1 MLTDEQLVISCRQG
15 DESAWETLVRKF
27 ERLIYAIPRRAGLD
41 QEGAEDV
48 FQQVFMLLAKNLHD
62 IREPSLVQ
70 AWLVTTARRETLK
83 IIKENSRRN
92 RLPEN
97 EDEEDNVIES
107 IADQNDLPDIVI
119 QKLETAHKVRS
130 AVMSLDGRCR
140 ELITMLFYQENVPAY
155 SEIATELGIPEGS
168 IGPTRARC
176 LQKLL
181 GLL

>member
-1 MLTDEQLVISCRQG
+1 MLTDEQLIISCREG
-15 DESAWETLVRKF
+15 DQSSWEALVRKF

-41 QEGAEDV
+41 QDRAEDV

-62 IREPSLVQ
+62 IREPSLIQ

-83 IIKENSRRN
+83 TIRENSRRAI
-92 RLPEN
+92 LPEN
-97 EDEEDNVIES
+97 EDDDDNMIEK
-107 IADQNDLPDIVI
+107 IADENDLPDIFI

-130 AVMSLDGRCR
+130 AVLSLDERCR
-140 ELITMLFYQENVPAY
+140 ELITMLFYHEKAPAY
-155 SEIATELGIPEGS
+155 TEIAMELGIPEGS